1 MKKPADIFNKFKAV
15 KILLGAVC
23 LVLFICFSAQAGIF
37 DRVGADCGTVA
48 NLPRDLEAGEFD
60 SEEIA
65 QKKALVKGAISN
77 LNDFCNKLKKMDLD
91 PERKTGIFKN
101 ESYEEYNK
109 RFNDILENN
118 PELRSEYD
126 KLTQSYNEVN
136 SELAKLQNEY
146 AAAHDE
152 KVKKGEIIPCGEDYR
167 NGCPDGKK
175 CYSKESSMMIDAQ
188 VSGAGNITTKKYDC
202 RDPDDLNLGWRLEE
216 KGSAGSGNSI
226 STVMPF
232 YSNKI
237 TTDELGR
244 TTVEESSQPQRHD
257 CQVSRMREKYQSKC
271 YSCVIVKTLIETFMT
286 ACSKVY
292 DVSREAGIKLLFIGS
307 LIWLVAFVI
316 KNVSSMTNVEPATM
330 VNSLLVFFFK
340 VMFAAIVINAG
351 IGVII
356 SYMINPI
363 LTAGADFGLAIM
375 NTTADI
381 TSASNS
387 FISGSREAAPTIE
400 IAQVANADGTASNII
415 SADVMNKLVLF
426 TENLDKT
433 VSNNLVIGHAMTCH
447 SMWAGAWKI
456 GTITATTSVFS
467 VVNMW
472 LWFCGAAIWF
482 VGFMLTLGICYYLL
496 DISFKLGFA
505 IIALPV
511 VIGLWPFNITQGKLK
526 DCFSIILKSAA
537 TFMFLALTTTYAT
550 VIISQAFNG
559 TPKLLNAIEAAN
571 NVNNTDSV
579 IVNNT
584 EYISNIFDITGP
596 FFIII
601 IIAFLYSMKLIGS
614 TVKSYTDKFFG
625 DSVFGSESPMHHKL
639 TQATDFVKKKTMKA
653 GGAALGA
660 ATGAVGKGV
669 EKTLGKAG
677 KFIRSKF
684 KGSDKKKS
692 ESQNT
697 LTAGGN
703 TTKKAGTATK
713 QTGKA
718 MEQTGKTVEQTGKA
732 AEKGGKAAAKGGQ
745 GMMKGGAALC
755 GTGVGALIGVPMM
768 VAGAAVFAA
777 GKGVEYG
784 GKAVKYG
791 GKAMKKAGQATK
803 KIGEKME
810 KAGEKMEKVGKKWQ
824 TGESGSDQP
833 KDEQT
838 K

>member
-1 MKKPADIFNKFKAV
+1 MKKPADIFNKLKAV
-15 KILLGAVC
+15 KILLGTVLAAVFFSFNAAAGTPC
-23 LVLFICFSAQAGIF
+23 GEWVNGCPTGELCWKSETKADNVGPSYMSYHYIKCVCSKEQPRTFFGLFK
-37 DRVGADCGTVA
+37 D
-48 NLPRDLEAGEFD
+48 
-60 SEEIA
+60 
-65 QKKALVKGAISN
+65 
-77 LNDFCNKLKKMDLD
+77 NDFIQTDEKCEDYEYRSDLGGAVE
-91 PERKTGIFKN
+91 ERT
-101 ESYEEYNK
+101 
-109 RFNDILENN
+109 
-118 PELRSEYD
+118 
-126 KLTQSYNEVN
+126 
-136 SELAKLQNEY
+136 LQNE
-146 AAAHDE
+146 DGE
-152 KVKKGEIIPCGEDYR
+152 KIKQTR
-167 NGCPDGKK
+167 NIVDTPASERKDLKNDGW
-175 CYSKESSMMIDAQ
+175 E
-188 VSGAGNITTKKYDC
+188 N
-202 RDPDDLNLGWRLEE
+202 
-216 KGSAGSGNSI
+216 
-226 STVMPF
+226 
-232 YSNKI
+232 
-237 TTDELGR
+237 
-244 TTVEESSQPQRHD
+244 VEPHN
-257 CQVSRMREKYQSKC
+257 CQVSEMREKYQSKC

-330 VNSLLVFFFK
+330 INSLLVFFFK

-387 FISGSREAAPTIE
+387 FIVGSREAAPTIE

-447 SMWAGAWKI
+447 SMWAGAWKLTKDI
-456 GTITATTSVFS
+456 TII
-467 VVNMW
+467 NMW
-472 LWFCGAAIWF
+472 LWFCGASIWF

-559 TPKLLNAIEAAN
+559 TSRLLNAIESAN
-571 NVNNTDSV
+571 NTANANSAAASADA
-579 IVNNT
+579 

-596 FFIII
+596 YFIII

-614 TVKSYTDKFFG
+614 TVKSYADKFFG

-639 TQATDFVKKKTMKA
+639 TQVTDFVEKKAIKA

-697 LTAGGN
+697 LTTGGN
-703 TTKKAGTATK
+703 ATKKAGTATK

-745 GMMKGGAALC
+745 GMMKGGKALC
-755 GTGVGALIGVPMM
+755 GTGVGALIGVPMIL
-768 VAGAAVFAA
+768 AGAAVFAA

-791 GKAMKKAGQATK
+791 GKAVKKAGQATK

-824 TGESGSDQP
+824 TGEADSDQP
-833 KDEQT
+833 KDART